1 MIGTEEETKE
11 SITMAVVGMKQ
22 LLEAGVHFGHQ
33 TRRWNP
39 KMKPYIYTERNG
51 IHIIDL
57 QKTVT
62 MLEKAYDFV
71 QDVTRQGG
79 RVLFVGTKKQA
90 QEAVA
95 EEAAR
100 AGQFFVNQRWLG
112 GLLTNFQTIQQR
124 LRRLDELE
132 EMRETG
138 MFDRLP
144 KKEQLKLNDEIAKLT
159 RMLGGI
165 RGMRRLPEA
174 LFVVDTRKEHIA
186 IHEARRLDI
195 PIVALLDTNSDP
207 DEVDYAIPANDDA
220 IRAVRLLSGKIADAA
235 YEGTQERASVM
246 AEEEAGE
253 EELEAYAGGYSAEP
267 EGYDAS
273 IDAIESEPVEI
284 ESTEEPLAE
293 EAGPAASAP
302 DDDLVPIAAGGIA
315 EAQVG
320 APYADQTDVEGA
332 AAGGGHD
339 APADLATGD
348 ADANLVDTGQD
359 AMAGDIP
366 PAADESRLGVH
377 PDAAE

>member
-1 MIGTEEETKE
+1 
-11 SITMAVVGMKQ
+11 
-22 LLEAGVHFGHQ
+22 
-33 TRRWNP
+33 
-39 KMKPYIYTERNG
+39 
-51 IHIIDL
+51 
-57 QKTVT
+57 